1 VSGFEFD
8 KSEGFPD
15 ADWEHRVL
23 MICLLGVYC
32 AKRLL
37 LYNEIYF
44 RRALTAFGL
53 GGLKRV
59 QKDV

>member
-1 VSGFEFD
+1 MSGFAFD
-8 KSEGFPD
+8 KSDGFSD

-32 AKRLL
+32 AKRLVF
-37 LYNEIYF
+37 YNELYF

-53 GGLKRV
+53 GALKRV